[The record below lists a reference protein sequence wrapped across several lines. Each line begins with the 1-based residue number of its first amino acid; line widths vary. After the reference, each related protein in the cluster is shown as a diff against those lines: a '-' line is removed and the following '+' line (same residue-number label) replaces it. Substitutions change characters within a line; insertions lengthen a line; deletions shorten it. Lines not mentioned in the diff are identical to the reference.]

1 MDCGARYYTPSQDSS
16 IIYDSPIADP
26 SIRTLL
32 GSVRLQVL
40 RHTTWRIISLE
51 EKLQLTS
58 KKPAFQLRES
68 SEAVVK
74 NLCLRT

>member
-1 MDCGARYYTPSQDSS
+1 MGQDTIPTSEDSS
-16 IIYDSPIADP
+16 IRYDSPIAIP

-32 GSVRLQVL
+32 GSVRLVGL
-40 RHTTWRIISLE
+40 RHTNLHIISLE
-51 EKLQLTS
+51 EKLRLTS